1 MASSYS
7 EFVLVELPEMTQED
21 LAELKHAM
29 QSIYKDLCNTSQTT
43 KSVYLRAQISAI
55 DSELLI
61 RDCRLNDVTSYELH
75 VLQKSMAEDI
85 QIQDAIDIV
94 LMRRAEW

>member
-1 MASSYS
+1 MAFSYS

-21 LAELKHAM
+21 LAELKEAM
-29 QSIYKDLCNTSQTT
+29 QSIYKDLCHTSQMT

-61 RDCRLNDVTSYELH
+61 RDCKLHDVTSYELRT
-75 VLQKSMAEDI
+75 LQKSMAEDI

-94 LMRRAEW
+94 LMRRGEW